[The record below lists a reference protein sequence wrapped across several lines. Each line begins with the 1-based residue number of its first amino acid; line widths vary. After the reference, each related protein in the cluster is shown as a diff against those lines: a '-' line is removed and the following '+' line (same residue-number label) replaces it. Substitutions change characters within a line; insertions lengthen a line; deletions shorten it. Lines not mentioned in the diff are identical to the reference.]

1 MDTQPTTPVQPTSE
15 DLLKA
20 IFMTDIVNGIYLAED
35 LDPRNITDATR
46 LIDWF
51 PGEAL
56 VVCFG
61 PMEEGEIAW
70 PVVLTSRRLVYRPPD
85 RPFPLSLYYPQI
97 AHVARQ
103 LGTVIFTGH
112 AGQTMLCYG
121 LSIAQAACLK
131 RGMEKLVAELAHD
144 RPGAEPE

>member
-1 MDTQPTTPVQPTSE
+1 MNSQPTTPTRPATE

-20 IFMTDIVNGIYLAED
+20 IFMTDIANGIYLAED

-51 PGEAL
+51 PGESL

-61 PMEEGEIAW
+61 SLDEGASPW
-70 PVVLTSRRLVYRPPD
+70 PVVLTSRRVIYRPPD
-85 RPFPLSLYYPQI
+85 RPFPLNLYYPQI

-112 AGQTMLCYG
+112 AGQAMLCYG
-121 LSIAQAACLK
+121 LSIAQAAYLK
-131 RGMEKLVAELAHD
+131 RGLEKLVGELAFD
-144 RPGAEPE
+144 PPGVDPE